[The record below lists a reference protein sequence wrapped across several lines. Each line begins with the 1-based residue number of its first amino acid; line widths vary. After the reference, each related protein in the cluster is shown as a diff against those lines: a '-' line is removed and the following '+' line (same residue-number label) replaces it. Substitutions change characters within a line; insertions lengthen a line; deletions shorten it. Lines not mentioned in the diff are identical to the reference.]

1 MRVALLSHGY
11 PPHEAAGTE
20 QYTRRVAEG
29 LRARGDTVRVFVA
42 APRSGARAYAVR
54 DDRDVWRV
62 VQNAP
67 YAALRHA
74 GSDPA
79 IDALLGAALRRFAP
93 DVVGVQHLQNLSLSI
108 ALPAPWV
115 WTLHDAWGWC
125 AAGGLLL
132 RDGVPCDG
140 PGAACGPCASAWVRD
155 PPLVSGLLRAS
166 GRLSRWVA
174 PERLHAVWQTLPAV
188 VRARVTS
195 APAAPVE
202 ARHTDAR
209 RARALGFARGAHA
222 LVSPSRWLAEEA
234 RAQGFPA
241 AHVLPHG
248 VDAERAPRDPDGP
261 FVFVGTLAPH
271 KGPDLVV
278 EAHRRAGV
286 GRPLHLHGPSGP
298 DAAFAARFPGVRAL
312 SQDGVRRALAG
323 ARALVMG
330 SRWPENAPLVALE
343 ARAQGCPVIA
353 PAVGGLPEIV
363 AHGRDGLLYAPGDV
377 DSLARA
383 LRDADARTFPELAP
397 PPSFATHLD
406 AYRALL
412 AAAARHPGATA

>member
-20 QYTRRVAEG
+20 QYTQRVAEG

-42 APRSGARAYAVR
+42 APRSGARAYAVCE
-54 DDRDVWRV
+54 DPAVWRV

-79 IDALLGAALRRFAP
+79 IDALVGEAVRRFAP
-93 DVVGVQHLQNLSLSI
+93 DVVGVQHLQNLSLTL

-132 RDGVPCDG
+132 RDGRPCDG

-155 PPLVSGLLRAS
+155 PPIVSGLLRAS

-174 PERLHAVWQTLPAV
+174 PERLHAGWQALPAGL
-188 VRARVTS
+188 RARVT
-195 APAAPVE
+195 AARAAPVE

-209 RARALGFARGAHA
+209 RMRAGVFAGGAHA

-241 AHVLPHG
+241 VRVLPHG
-248 VDAERAPRDPDGP
+248 VDAAPAARDPDGP

-271 KGPDLVV
+271 KGPDVVV
-278 EAHRRAGV
+278 EAHRRSGV
-286 GRPLHLHGPSGP
+286 ARPLLVHGPAGP
-298 DAAFAARFPGVRAL
+298 DPAFAARFPGARAL
-312 SQDGVRRALAG
+312 SQDEVRRALAG

-330 SRWPENAPLVALE
+330 SLWPENAPLIALE

-353 PAVGGLPEIV
+353 PSAGGLPELV
-363 AHGRDGLLYAPGDV
+363 AHGRDGLLYARGDV
-377 DSLARA
+377 DALARA
-383 LRDADARTFPELAP
+383 LREADARPFPDVAP
-397 PPSFATHLD
+397 PPTFARHLD

-412 AAAARHPGATA
+412 LAAAGAPGRTP